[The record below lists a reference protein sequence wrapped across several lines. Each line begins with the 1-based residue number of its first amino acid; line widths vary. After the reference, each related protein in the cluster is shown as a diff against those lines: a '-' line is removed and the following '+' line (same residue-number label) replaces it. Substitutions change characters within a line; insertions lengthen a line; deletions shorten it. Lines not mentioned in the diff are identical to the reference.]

1 MARGNFPS
9 LLELEC
15 LKSGAASRYLMII
28 KKISFIFYLNKD
40 LQSETTLF
48 LCFFRLGILCRRLCL
63 WSPQGDHCFGFLP
76 MASWDIFNQNSKHVF
91 EFQMYKFAKFV
102 YYVLF
107 LNFPIKHYWFRGKCR
122 TSRGTWKKCAQRAS
136 VLFEKAPDSAK
147 DPRSGLQLHDLCRR
161 AFGLCLQVLFSIQA
175 CHRAT
180 ATCWQPGGDSL
191 RSKWAKKQRNS

>member
-1 MARGNFPS
+1 MFFSVGYP
-9 LLELEC
+9 LQ
-15 LKSGAASRYLMII
+15 AAVPVIPPGWP
-28 KKISFIFYLNKD
+28 
-40 LQSETTLF
+40 LF
-48 LCFFRLGILCRRLCL
+48 WF
-63 WSPQGDHCFGFLP
+63 STYGFLGF
-76 MASWDIFNQNSKHVF
+76 FNQNSKHVF